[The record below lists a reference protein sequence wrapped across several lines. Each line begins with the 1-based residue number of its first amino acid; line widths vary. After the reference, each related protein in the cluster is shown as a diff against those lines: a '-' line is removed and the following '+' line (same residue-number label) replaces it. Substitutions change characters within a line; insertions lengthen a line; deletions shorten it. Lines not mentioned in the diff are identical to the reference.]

1 MLEASVFAAI
11 DLGSHT
17 TRLLVAACQNQLQL
31 WPLCLERRVTR
42 LAQGFEPDAGLT
54 REGMRK
60 SLAVVREYAG
70 LIGRFGAG
78 SVTCG
83 ATGVVR
89 KAHNGPEFLRVIEE
103 ETGIQGTVL
112 SEDAEATLSVKGI
125 LSGLTDKDAM
135 ILTFDLGGSSTEFT
149 LVAPLR
155 PDPLWT
161 TSVFVGAATVTEAYL
176 KADPPAPSDLEAA
189 TRHVRLALQPTWAA
203 LADLLRSLN
212 LKPTDLQLVGT
223 AGTATT
229 LAAMYLQ
236 MAVYQP
242 YRINGQDLTGQWIG
256 DTLRQLAS
264 QSLSERRRWV
274 GLEKGRE
281 DIILG
286 GTLIVNEIL
295 AGLNRTNLVVTD
307 AGLLEGLLLDSAET
321 AMGLPRQLISQFSW
335 VWPTAA

>member
-1 MLEASVFAAI
+1 LDASIFAAI

-17 TRLLVAACQNQLQL
+17 IRLLVAACQNQLQL
-31 WPLCLERRVTR
+31 RPLCLERRVTR
-42 LAQGFEPDAGLT
+42 LAQGFEPDGGLT
-54 REGMRK
+54 HEGMRK

-89 KAHNGPEFLRVIEE
+89 KAHNGPQFLRAIKE
-103 ETGIQGTVL
+103 ETGIQGTIL

-125 LSGLTDKDAM
+125 LSGLTDQDAM
-135 ILTFDLGGSSTEFT
+135 ILAFDLGGSSTEFT
-149 LVAPLR
+149 LVDSLQPN
-155 PDPLWT
+155 PLWT

-176 KADPPAPSDLEAA
+176 KADPPAPSGLEAA
-189 TRHVRLALQPTWAA
+189 NRHVRLALQPAWVA
-203 LADLLRSLN
+203 LADLLRSLD
-212 LKPTDLQLVGT
+212 LKPADLELVGT
-223 AGTATT
+223 AGTVTT
-229 LAAMYLQ
+229 LAAMYLH

-242 YRINGQDLTGQWIG
+242 YLINGQVLAGSWIG
-256 DTLRQLAS
+256 DALQQLAA
-264 QSLSERRRWV
+264 QTLSERRRWV

-286 GTLIVNEIL
+286 GALIVNEIL

-335 VWPTAA
+335 VWPTTP

>member
-1 MLEASVFAAI
+1 M
-11 DLGSHT
+11 
-17 TRLLVAACQNQLQL
+17 
-31 WPLCLERRVTR
+31 
-42 LAQGFEPDAGLT
+42 
-54 REGMRK
+54 
-60 SLAVVREYAG
+60 
-70 LIGRFGAG
+70 
-78 SVTCG
+78 TCG

-161 TSVFVGAATVTEAYL
+161 TSVFVGAATVTEAHL
-176 KADPPAPSDLEAA
+176 KADPPAPSDLESA